1 MNGFARSIV
10 TIAAAAALATAAVVT
25 SIEPL
30 RAAPPEE
37 PAATVPAAAGHA
49 AGDHGQAGSSA
60 TPGSHE
66 HSSSGGAGAMPGMMP
81 PHGSMMDMHAMHAM
95 HARQMENAV
104 PVSAGQDAF
113 GAIQEIVAKLEADPA
128 TDWSKVNL
136 EALRQHLVDM
146 NEVTLNADAA
156 ATPVARGLTI
166 AITGSGRTVAA
177 IQRMV
182 PAHAQ
187 EIDGL
192 HHWRATTATLANG
205 ISLTVTSDDPKEV
218 QKIRGL
224 GFIGILVT
232 GSHHKPHHLA
242 MARGEV
248 PHAH

>member
-10 TIAAAAALATAAVVT
+10 TIAAATALAATAVVIG
-25 SIEPL
+25 IEPL
-30 RAAPPEE
+30 RAASPGE
-37 PAATVPAAAGHA
+37 PAATVPAAAGPA
-49 AGDHGQAGSSA
+49 TGDHGQPGPGAMAGSHDHMG
-60 TPGSHE
+60 T
-66 HSSSGGAGAMPGMMP
+66 GGGAMPGMMP

-95 HARQMENAV
+95 HARQMESAA
-104 PVSAGQDAF
+104 PVSSGQGAF
-113 GAIQEIVAKLEADPA
+113 GAIQEIVARLEADPA

-136 EALRQHLVDM
+136 EALRQHLIDM
-146 NEVTLNADAA
+146 NEVTLRADAA
-156 ATPVARGLTI
+156 ATPVAGGLTI
-166 AITGSGRTVAA
+166 AITGSGRTLAA

-192 HHWRATTATLANG
+192 NHWRVSTAALANG
-205 ISLTVTSDDPKEV
+205 MTLTVTSDDSKEA

-224 GFIGILVT
+224 GFIGILVS

-242 MARGEV
+242 MARGEF

>member
-1 MNGFARSIV
+1 MKGFARSIV
-10 TIAAAAALATAAVVT
+10 TIAAATALATTAVVT

-30 RAAPPEE
+30 RAASPEE
-37 PAATVPAAAGHA
+37 PAAEVPAAGGQAI
-49 AGDHGQAGSSA
+49 GDHGQPGPGAMAGSHDHMGTA
-60 TPGSHE
+60 G
-66 HSSSGGAGAMPGMMP
+66 GAMPGMMP

-95 HARQMENAV
+95 HARQMEGAV
-104 PVSAGQDAF
+104 SVSSGQDAF
-113 GAIQEIVAKLEADPA
+113 GAIQEIVARLEADPA

-136 EALRQHLVDM
+136 EALRQHLIDM
-146 NEVTLNADAA
+146 NEVTLRADAA
-156 ATPVARGLTI
+156 ATPVAGGLAI
-166 AITGSGRTVAA
+166 AITGSGRTLAA

-192 HHWRATTATLANG
+192 NHWRATAAALANG
-205 ISLTVTSDDPKEV
+205 MTLTVTSDDPKEV

-224 GFIGILVT
+224 GFIGLLVS

-242 MARGEV
+242 MARGEF

>member
-10 TIAAAAALATAAVVT
+10 TVAAATALAATAVITNIA
-25 SIEPL
+25 PL
-30 RAAPPEE
+30 RAASPEE
-37 PAATVPAAAGHA
+37 PGATVPAAAGHA
-49 AGDHGQAGSSA
+49 TGDHGQAGAA
-60 TPGSHE
+60 TTGSHD
-66 HSSSGGAGAMPGMMP
+66 HSGDGGDAMPGMMQ
-81 PHGSMMDMHAMHAM
+81 PHGSMTMDMHAMHAM
-95 HARQMENAV
+95 HARQMESAIS
-104 PVSAGQDAF
+104 VSSGQDAF
-113 GAIQEIVAKLEADPA
+113 GAIQEIIARLEADPA

-136 EALRQHLVDM
+136 EALRQHLIDM
-146 NEVTLNADAA
+146 NEVTLRADAA
-156 ATPVARGLTI
+156 ATPVAGGLAI
-166 AITGSGRTVAA
+166 AITGSGRTLAA

-192 HHWRATTATLANG
+192 NHWRATTAALTNG
-205 ISLTVTSDDPKEV
+205 MTLTVTSDDPKEV

-242 MARGEV
+242 MARGEF

>member
-10 TIAAAAALATAAVVT
+10 TIAAATALAATAVAT

-30 RAAPPEE
+30 RAASAEE
-37 PAATVPAAAGHA
+37 PAAAVPAAAGHA
-49 AGDHGQAGSSA
+49 TGDHGQPGPGAMAGHDHMGTA
-60 TPGSHE
+60 G
-66 HSSSGGAGAMPGMMP
+66 GAMPGMMT

-95 HARQMENAV
+95 HARQMESAV
-104 PVSAGQDAF
+104 SVSSGQDAF
-113 GAIQEIVAKLEADPA
+113 GAIQEIIARLEADPA

-136 EALRQHLVDM
+136 EALRQHLIDM
-146 NEVTLNADAA
+146 NEVTLRADAA
-156 ATPVARGLTI
+156 ATPVAGGLSI
-166 AITGSGRTVAA
+166 AITGDGRTLAA

-192 HHWRATTATLANG
+192 NQWRVTTAALPNG
-205 ISLTVTSDDPKEV
+205 MSLTVTSDDPKEV

-224 GFIGILVT
+224 GFIGVLVT

-242 MARGEV
+242 MARGEF